1 MKLSL
6 APIPWF
12 WDRARVFGFYA
23 SMAATPI
30 DIVYLGETV
39 CSKRRELRLEDWLE
53 IATTL
58 AGAGKEVVLSTLTL
72 IEAESELATLKRI
85 VENGRFLVEA
95 NDMAAVDLLSARE
108 LPFVI
113 GPHVNVY
120 NGETLALLARLGARR
135 WVVPTEVS
143 RAQLAALTDRRLL
156 QMQTEVQ
163 VYGQLALAHSARCYT
178 ARAHNLQ
185 KDACAFVCREY
196 PDGLPLATMEDQ
208 SFLVLN
214 GIQTRSAAVCNLLAQ
229 WHDFAALR
237 IDIGRIVPQ
246 SAGTARII
254 DLAHAVAVG
263 RLDPAAAARELAA
276 QAATPH
282 CNGHWHGAAGM
293 EQVG

>member
-12 WDRARVFGFYA
+12 WERARVFDFYA
-23 SMAATPI
+23 SIAATPI

-39 CSKRRELRLEDWLE
+39 CSKRRELRPEDWLQ
-53 IATTL
+53 IAAAL
-58 AGAGKEVVLSTLTL
+58 SEAGKEAVLSTLTL

-85 VENGRFLVEA
+85 VENGRYLVEA
-95 NDMAAVDLLSARE
+95 NDMAAVEMLSERE

-113 GPHVNVY
+113 GPQVNVY

-135 WVVPTEVS
+135 WVVPTEIS
-143 RAQLAALTDRRLL
+143 RAQLAALPDRRFL

-163 VYGQLALAHSARCYT
+163 IYGDLALAYSARCYT

-196 PDGLPLATMEDQ
+196 PDGLPLATMEDEP
-208 SFLVLN
+208 FLVLN
-214 GIQTRSAAVCNLLAQ
+214 GIQTRSAAVCDLLAD
-229 WHDFAALR
+229 WDDFGALQ
-237 IDIGRIVPQ
+237 IEVGRIVPR
-246 SAGTARII
+246 STGTARII
-254 DLAHAVAVG
+254 DLAHQVAVG
-263 RLDPAAAARELAA
+263 RLDAAAAARELAA
-276 QAATPH
+276 QRAAPH

>member
-1 MKLSL
+1 MNLSL

-12 WDRARVFGFYA
+12 WDRARVFAFYG

-30 DIVYLGETV
+30 DVVYLGETV

-53 IATTL
+53 IAAAL
-58 AGAGKEVVLSTLTL
+58 AEAGKEVVLSTLTL
-72 IEAESELATLKRI
+72 IEAESELSMLKRI
-85 VENGRFLVEA
+85 VDNGRFLVEA

-135 WVVPTEVS
+135 WVVPTEIS
-143 RAQLAALTDRRLL
+143 RAQLAALPDRRFL

-163 VYGQLALAHSARCYT
+163 ICGDLALAFSARCYT

-208 SFLVLN
+208 PFLVLN
-214 GIQTRSAAVCNLLAQ
+214 GIQTRSAAVCNLLAD
-229 WHDFAALR
+229 WDDLGALQV
-237 IDIGRIVPQ
+237 DVGRIVPQ
-246 SAGTARII
+246 SAGTGEVIA
-254 DLAHAVAVG
+254 LVHEVATG
-263 RLDPAAAARELAA
+263 RRAPAAAAREVEALSG
-276 QAATPH
+276 TRR

-293 EQVG
+293 AQVE